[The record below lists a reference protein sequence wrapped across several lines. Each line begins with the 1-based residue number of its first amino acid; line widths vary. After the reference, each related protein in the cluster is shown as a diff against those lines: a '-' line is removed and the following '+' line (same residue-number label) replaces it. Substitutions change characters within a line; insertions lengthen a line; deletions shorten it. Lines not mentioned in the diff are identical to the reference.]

1 MSALIT
7 KDEYGVLL
15 PVNDWNL
22 PVFLPDKLSTLLELA
37 ADSMEGLDR
46 NLYHPTSEFWHKGA
60 NGGDDG
66 LTRVNYAGAVMVAR
80 LGVKPEHGDV
90 SPDDFETEREPYAF
104 LLKAIEAASARYDLR
119 DAILLVGLCEEVV
132 LAWEQP
138 DSVYIAEREDVYR
151 RFDSEAAPGEAGVI
165 AKWNQYASQID
176 MRYGYGGWSEADKMT
191 VVMREMA
198 HDAGKI
204 GW

>member
-15 PVNDWNL
+15 LVNDWNAL
-22 PVFLPDKLSTLLELA
+22 IWLPDKLSTLLELA
-37 ADSMEGLDR
+37 ADRMDGLDR

-66 LTRVNYAGAVMVAR
+66 VTRVNYAGAVMVSH

-90 SPDDFETEREPYAF
+90 SPDDFKTEREPYDF
-104 LLKAIEAASARYDLR
+104 LLKAIEAVSARYDIR
-119 DAILLVGLCEEVV
+119 DALLLTNLCEEVV

-138 DSVYIAEREDVYR
+138 EPVYIAERKDVYR
-151 RFDSEAAPGEAGVI
+151 QFDSVATPDQASVI

-176 MRYGYGGWSEADKMT
+176 MRCGYGGWSEADKMT

-198 HDAGKI
+198 HDAGKL